1 MDDSHPGKFLAEK
14 MFTVP
19 GLTGLRLAAKLQ
31 VSHTAIAEILN
42 CRRGISA
49 EMGLR
54 LAKFFKT
61 TPEYWLLIQMRYE
74 LKQARRK
81 LKLEDDTT
89 FDTAGDFEH
98 ELKEECESNKDSE
111 SNKDCADWKEQIRKS
126 EFVREEG
133 IEDVFRVYERLG
145 DERVSFDA
153 LAYELQLN
161 GGQLSAILVGLEL
174 SGWVKRLPGDYY
186 VRSR

>member
-14 MFTVP
+14 MFTIP

-74 LKQARRK
+74 LKKARRK

-89 FDTAGDFEH
+89 FDTADDLEH
-98 ELKEECESNKDSE
+98 ELKVECE

-126 EFVREEG
+126 EFVREEE

-145 DERVSFDA
+145 VERVSFDA
-153 LAYELQLN
+153 LAYELKLN